1 VSVETTS
8 LVDIGVED
16 ELEGGTA
23 TGKQVVVKGALEVA
37 EDLLHC
43 YEMGLSRVMHM
54 EAHLSG
60 RIGDV
65 GLGECE
71 VLESPGQTTVG
82 SRVTDGV
89 AHVRGDLGL
98 SVDRRGAE
106 LEVALASTLK
116 DVLSVLVLVQEE
128 DVGVLLH

>member
-1 VSVETTS
+1 MTHHNQT
-8 LVDIGVED
+8 
-16 ELEGGTA
+16 
-23 TGKQVVVKGALEVA
+23 K
-37 EDLLHC
+37 
-43 YEMGLSRVMHM
+43 
-54 EAHLSG
+54 
-60 RIGDV
+60 
-65 GLGECE
+65 
-71 VLESPGQTTVG
+71 TTVG
-82 SRVTDGV
+82 SRVNDGV